1 MSDPQTVELPS
12 TSQAE
17 KLAHILR
24 QEIYG
29 AHYSSGQRL
38 PSERQLAEG
47 FSASRATVREAL
59 QSLERSNLVV
69 RRRGSG
75 TYVAYAPPHIEE
87 DVAEITSPLQ
97 MIEVRFAIEPQ
108 MVRLAIM
115 RMAARDIVELG
126 DLLDALDDV
135 SRDKDLFTSLDQ
147 QFHMKIAEATQNPL
161 MIDIY
166 RRVNHVS
173 GHDQWKIIKNQ
184 TLTEDR
190 IAEYNGHHREILEA
204 LQARDTER
212 TVALVNNHLD
222 EARNDLMRGV

>member
-1 MSDPQTVELPS
+1 MSHPQTIDPPRIG
-12 TSQAE
+12 QAA

-24 QEIYG
+24 QEIFSD
-29 AHYSSGQRL
+29 HYSNGQRL
-38 PSERQLAEG
+38 PSERQLAEDY
-47 FSASRATVREAL
+47 SASRATVREAL

-75 TYVAYAPPHIEE
+75 TYVAYTAPHVED

-97 MIEVRFAIEPQ
+97 MMEVRCAVEPQ
-108 MVRLAIM
+108 MARLAIL

-126 DLLDALDDV
+126 EILDSLDEI

-147 QFHMKIAEATQNPL
+147 QFHMKIAEATRNPL

-166 RRVNHVS
+166 RRINHVR
-173 GHDQWKIIKNQ
+173 GHDQWKIMKNR
-184 TLTEDR
+184 TLTEGR
-190 IAEYNGHHREILEA
+190 ISEYHTHHREIFEA

-212 TVALVNNHLD
+212 TSTAVNFHLD
-222 EARNDLMRGV
+222 EARKDLMKGG